1 MKYQNKN
8 IVGIWIDHQRAYI
21 ISTPDRKTSESFD
34 VIEKIEIPHQQNH
47 GGDEKTRQ
55 NKEHEI
61 LHHLYTDVASKVKTA
76 DAIFIIGPGTAQEEL
91 RNFLNKDQHF
101 TKKEIEIG
109 SADSLTMNE
118 MIAKVRSHFNK
129 S

>member
-1 MKYQNKN
+1 MN
-8 IVGIWIDHQRAYI
+8 
-21 ISTPDRKTSESFD
+21 
-34 VIEKIEIPHQQNH
+34 
-47 GGDEKTRQ
+47 
-55 NKEHEI
+55 
-61 LHHLYTDVASKVKTA
+61 VASKVKTA